1 VVDEEAAIVQ
11 RIFRDYAAGMP
22 PRHTG
27 SLSAPTIKPPR
38 PAWAQWIGPETLISQ
53 VRSTAPFLEAR
64 LPALLSVIA
73 GMVDLT
79 GFFTLGHIFT
89 AHVTGNLVVAA
100 AAAVHG
106 GPFNPAQI
114 LAIPVFMV
122 AVAIIWL
129 IAQAS
134 DRRGP
139 SLARLLL
146 LVQFLL
152 LAAVLI
158 FSIITRPSAD
168 PQGLA
173 AGIAGMIAV
182 AAMACQYALLRLAIP
197 GAIST
202 AVMTGNL
209 TNTVLSL
216 MDLLSKRRALPP
228 VDAGSLRTSCHLLLG
243 FLLGCLVSTFAVSVL
258 GDWTWSLPVLL
269 SALAIA
275 IR

>member
-1 VVDEEAAIVQ
+1 MSTLTRSSAEVRNWAHPADDATE
-11 RIFRDYAAGMP
+11 
-22 PRHTG
+22 
-27 SLSAPTIKPPR
+27 LSR
-38 PAWAQWIGPETLISQ
+38 
-53 VRSTAPFLEAR
+53 LEAR
-64 LPALLSVIA
+64 LPPLLSVIA

-89 AHVTGNLVVAA
+89 AHVTGNIVVAA

-106 GPFNPAQI
+106 GPFNLAQA
-114 LAIPVFMV
+114 LAIPVFMLAL
-122 AVAIIWL
+122 AVVWS

-134 DRRGP
+134 QQRGP

-158 FSIITRPSAD
+158 FSVITKPSTSQHA
-168 PQGLA
+168 LM
-173 AGIAGMIAV
+173 AGIAVMIAV
-182 AAMACQYALLRLAIP
+182 SAMACQYALLRLAIP

-216 MDLLSKRRALPP
+216 MDLLSSRHVLPQ
-228 VDAGSLRTSCHLLLG
+228 VDAGRLRRSLHLLLG
-243 FLLGCLVSTFAVSVL
+243 FLAGCVVATAAVSWL
-258 GDWTWSLPVLL
+258 
-269 SALAIA
+269 
-275 IR
+275 

>member
-1 VVDEEAAIVQ
+1 MSTLTRSYDE
-11 RIFRDYAAGMP
+11 FRNWTHPADDGAE
-22 PRHTG
+22 
-27 SLSAPTIKPPR
+27 LSR
-38 PAWAQWIGPETLISQ
+38 
-53 VRSTAPFLEAR
+53 LEAR
-64 LPALLSVIA
+64 LPPLLSVIA

-89 AHVTGNLVVAA
+89 AHITGNLVVAA

-106 GPFNPAQI
+106 STFNLAQA
-114 LAIPVFMV
+114 LAIPVFMLAL
-122 AVAIIWL
+122 AVVWL

-134 DRRGP
+134 HRRGA

-158 FSIITRPSAD
+158 FSVVTKPSAN
-168 PQGLA
+168 PHGLM
-173 AGIAGMIAV
+173 AGIAVMIAV
-182 AAMACQYALLRLAIP
+182 SAMACQYALLRLAIP

-216 MDLLSKRRALPP
+216 MDMLAERTPRTTQTSMIVSKP
-228 VDAGSLRTSCHLLLG
+228 SS
-243 FLLGCLVSTFAVSVL
+243 
-258 GDWTWSLPVLL
+258 
-269 SALAIA
+269 
-275 IR
+275 

>member
-1 VVDEEAAIVQ
+1 MSTLARSSAALRNWAAPADETAE
-11 RIFRDYAAGMP
+11 
-22 PRHTG
+22 
-27 SLSAPTIKPPR
+27 LSR
-38 PAWAQWIGPETLISQ
+38 
-53 VRSTAPFLEAR
+53 LEAR
-64 LPALLSVIA
+64 LPPLLSVIA

-106 GPFNPAQI
+106 GPFNLAQA
-114 LAIPVFMV
+114 LAIPVFMLAL
-122 AVAIIWL
+122 AVVWS

-134 DRRGP
+134 QRHGP

-152 LAAVLI
+152 LVAVLI
-158 FSIITRPSAD
+158 FSVITKPSAS
-168 PQGLA
+168 QHALM
-173 AGIAGMIAV
+173 AGIAVMIAV
-182 AAMACQYALLRLAIP
+182 FAMACQYALLRLAIP

-216 MDLLSKRRALPP
+216 MDLLSKHRALLP
-228 VDAGSLRTSCHLLLG
+228 VDTGRLR
-243 FLLGCLVSTFAVSVL
+243 
-258 GDWTWSLPVLL
+258 
-269 SALAIA
+269 
-275 IR
+275 